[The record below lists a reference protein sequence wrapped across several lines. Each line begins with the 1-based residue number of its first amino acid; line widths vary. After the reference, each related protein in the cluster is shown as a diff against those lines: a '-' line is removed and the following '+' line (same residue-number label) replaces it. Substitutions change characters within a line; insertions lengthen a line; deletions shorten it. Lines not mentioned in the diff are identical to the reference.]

1 MTSAADFQ
9 TELSR
14 ASGPTGH
21 YATKGSL
28 LLRFIRASQPIT
40 RTEIAERL
48 QIDKS
53 TVTENVKPLVARGI
67 IKEETDDSKETG
79 RRRRVLSFAA
89 DNRYF
94 IGVNLGVRRSQVG
107 LISLRGE
114 ITDETDFE
122 TPAKPDVALK
132 MVRNRIEDIVMQRAG
147 RAPAVIGV
155 SVPGMV
161 DSRRQKLLFAP
172 NLNWRNVD
180 IAAA

>member
-14 ASGPTGH
+14 ANGPAGH

-28 LLRFIRASQPIT
+28 LLRFIRASQPVT

-48 QIDKS
+48 RIDKS
-53 TVTENVKPLVARGI
+53 TVTENVKPLIARGI
-67 IKEETDDSKETG
+67 LKEETDDGKETG

-107 LISLRGE
+107 LITLRGE
-114 ITDETDFE
+114 ITDESDFE
-122 TPAKPDVALK
+122 TPVNPEIALK
-132 MVRNRIEDIVMQRAG
+132 RSEE
-147 RAPAVIGV
+147 
-155 SVPGMV
+155 
-161 DSRRQKLLFAP
+161 RRVGKEC
-172 NLNWRNVD
+172 
-180 IAAA
+180 

>member
-1 MTSAADFQ
+1 MTSSADFQ

-14 ASGPTGH
+14 ANSPAGR

-28 LLRFIRASQPIT
+28 LLRYIRASQPVT

-48 QIDKS
+48 RIDKS
-53 TVTENVKPLVARGI
+53 TVTENVKPLITSGVLVETS
-67 IKEETDDSKETG
+67 EEGRETG

-122 TPAKPDVALK
+122 TPSKPEVALK
-132 MVRNRIEDIVMQRAG
+132 MARRRIEDIIMQRAG
-147 RAPAVIGV
+147 LAPAVVGV

-161 DSRRQKLLFAP
+161 DSSRQKLLFAP
-172 NLNWRNVD
+172 N
-180 IAAA
+180 